1 MQHETKLNRSEMSA
15 NYIKRKN
22 GRQSSESVG
31 TGYWD
36 KSAWRL
42 RPTDGFNIINITIK
56 TI

>member
-15 NYIKRKN
+15 NYIKRKD

-42 RPTDGFNIINITIK
+42 RPTDGFNIINIMIK